1 MSVLN
6 WKNINLK
13 QLNIILAQNNNSL
26 GETNQNNIIAEWE
39 NKSKT
44 ASVTYNDIMHQ
55 IQTAQSK
62 TTKLKVTKK
71 N

>member
-55 IQTAQSK
+55 IQAAQSK